1 MRIAVGCLLP
11 VNWLLTIILR
21 LCPHIGRGPAR
32 LTRHTVSEFSAMRKM
47 LMALL
52 AMFLMAGLV
61 VAVEVT
67 LVSFDKDK
75 KELKVKEGDDEKTYK
90 IDDKTKFIT
99 TDKDGNAKDSDLAAF
114 EKRADKSKNK
124 KYDITVKDG
133 TVTEVKWKGGKG
145 K

>member
-1 MRIAVGCLLP
+1 
-11 VNWLLTIILR
+11 
-21 LCPHIGRGPAR
+21 
-32 LTRHTVSEFSAMRKM
+32 
-47 LMALL
+47 
-52 AMFLMAGLV
+52 
-61 VAVEVT
+61 
-67 LVSFDKDK
+67 VSFDKDK
-75 KELKVKEGDDEKTYK
+75 KELKVKEGDAEKTYK